1 MSESTEPNWLNRSFL
16 ERALKSGAD
25 GSRVT
30 VTSSDVE
37 RATAAG
43 DNYASDIYRVN
54 VHLIRNGQPETMS
67 LIIKSE
73 PPEEEM
79 HKVRKHCVLLLYA
92 FPLYSASSAIHYLP
106 CVS

>member
-1 MSESTEPNWLNRSFL
+1 MSESIEPKWLNRSFL

-43 DNYASDIYRVN
+43 DNYGSDIYRVN
-54 VHLIRNGQPETMS
+54 VRLIRNGQPETMS
-67 LIIKSE
+67 LIIKSQ
-73 PPEEEM
+73 PAKEELY
-79 HKVRKHCVLLLYA
+79 KVRKDCLLL
-92 FPLYSASSAIHYLP
+92 
-106 CVS
+106 